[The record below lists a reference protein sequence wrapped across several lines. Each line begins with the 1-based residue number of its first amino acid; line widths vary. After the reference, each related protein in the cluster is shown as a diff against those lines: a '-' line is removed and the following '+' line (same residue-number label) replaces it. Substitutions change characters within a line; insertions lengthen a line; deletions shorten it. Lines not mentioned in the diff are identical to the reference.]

1 MYNRTYT
8 ASGAGAVRA
17 AGRSSARPPSCS
29 VSQEPASV
37 RPNTDFCTKPVW
49 VAHSDSRGR
58 GVGAQAQRERGS
70 NDENFSS
77 REKLSQTF
85 ATDQ

>member
-1 MYNRTYT
+1 M
-8 ASGAGAVRA
+8 
-17 AGRSSARPPSCS
+17 
-29 VSQEPASV
+29 